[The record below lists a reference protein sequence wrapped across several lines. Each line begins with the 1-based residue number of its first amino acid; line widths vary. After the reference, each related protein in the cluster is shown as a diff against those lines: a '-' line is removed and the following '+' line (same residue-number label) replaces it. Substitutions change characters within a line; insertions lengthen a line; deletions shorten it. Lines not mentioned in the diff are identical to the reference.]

1 MWLNGARA
9 ILRLFPGIEDVAAS
23 VVLEVDEAVPAVA
36 EVDVDRG
43 LVAGAAEGA
52 GVDAE
57 DVQASVVDD
66 REVLHETFWHVLDL
80 NSVQGKVQWGG
91 EHQEWLDDHAGGAV
105 QVGTYG
111 NE

>member
-1 MWLNGARA
+1 MNEARA
-9 ILRLFPGIEDVAAS
+9 RWRLFPGIEDIAAS

-43 LVAGAAEGA
+43 LVVGAAEGA

-66 REVLHETFWHVLDL
+66 REVIHEAFGYVLDL
-80 NSVQGKVQWGG
+80 NSVQGKAQWGG
-91 EHQEWLDDHAGGAV
+91 EHQEGLDDHAGGAV
-105 QVGTYG
+105 QVGTSG

>member
-1 MWLNGARA
+1 MNEARA
-9 ILRLFPGIEDVAAS
+9 IWRLFPGIEDIAAS

-66 REVLHETFWHVLDL
+66 REVLHEAFGHVLDL

-91 EHQEWLDDHAGGAV
+91 ENQEGLDNHAGGTV
-105 QVGTYG
+105 QIRASG